1 MKYWYPYEKA
11 NLLLFPRQIKPNMDL
26 QRHANPSLSLKVVN
40 FWGMLNIYFVIHV
53 ILLHRMS
60 EWFKKISITSN
71 KLLELN
77 LFVETFYYFRFLLCL
92 SKMPY
97 FFLITIKMCAP
108 WLGNDNENYNTPCY
122 HATCVLL
129 GIAGLITKWF
139 FLNFMLL
146 SSFIDACLMLYFTIG
161 SYVKFKYNLACFRD
175 VDVYQNWHDLKK

>member
-11 NLLLFPRQIKPNMDL
+11 NLLLFPRQIKPNRDL

-40 FWGMLNIYFVIHV
+40 FRGMLNIYFVIHV

-97 FFLITIKMCAP
+97 FFLITIKNVCTLIRKWQWKLQYALSSRNFRTVGHYMSYYKMF
-108 WLGNDNENYNTPCY
+108 YNIWRARQY
-122 HATCVLL
+122 LL
-129 GIAGLITKWF
+129 GRK
-139 FLNFMLL
+139 
-146 SSFIDACLMLYFTIG
+146 FIRWY
-161 SYVKFKYNLACFRD
+161 
-175 VDVYQNWHDLKK
+175 